1 MNERSDWEMNNKRKP
16 QKEIFFTVYPP
27 DEEFNY
33 YHYKCG
39 LKAWGDFEP
48 VSKIAFFTSLISL
61 VASVITMIYAK

>member
-1 MNERSDWEMNNKRKP
+1 MNNKRKP
-16 QKEIFFTVYPP
+16 QKELFFMVYPP

-48 VSKIAFFTSLISL
+48 VSKLTLIVSIIALIIS
-61 VASVITMIYAK
+61 IIKNF